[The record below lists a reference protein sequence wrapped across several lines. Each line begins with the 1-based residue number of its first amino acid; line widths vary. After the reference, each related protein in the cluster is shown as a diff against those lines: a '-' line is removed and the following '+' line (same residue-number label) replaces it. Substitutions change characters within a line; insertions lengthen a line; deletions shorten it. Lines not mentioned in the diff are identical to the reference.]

1 MPTAIYPGTFDPVT
15 NGHLD
20 IIQRTTAI
28 FDNVIVAVAEDSKK
42 DTLFTLEER
51 LKILRNVTA
60 SLRGVYVESFSGLLI
75 KYVKKKGACAIV
87 RGLRA
92 VSDFEYEMQ
101 MAMMNKKMA
110 EDVET
115 VFFTTSTEYSFLSSS
130 IVKQVASLGG
140 CVKGLVPPYV
150 EEELKRKYMNRGRDK

>member
-1 MPTAIYPGTFDPVT
+1 MSTAIYPGSFDPVT

-20 IIQRTTAI
+20 IVQRATRI
-28 FDNVIVAVAEDSKK
+28 FDEVIITIAVDNYKN
-42 DTLFTLEER
+42 TLFSVDER
-51 LKILRNVTA
+51 LEMLRCVVGEY
-60 SLRGVYVESFSGLLI
+60 SGVKVETFSGLLI
-75 KYVKKKGACAIV
+75 HYVRSRGATAII

-101 MAMMNKKMA
+101 LAMMNKKLA

-130 IVKQVASLGG
+130 VIKQVASLGG
-140 CVKGLVPPYV
+140 CVRGLVPQKV
-150 EEELKRKYMNRGRDK
+150 ELELKRKYTSEG